1 MATIVWET
9 VSQHWCDLMDQAAEL
24 LEERVYPA
32 DILPGAGVPYHVRAR
47 KCSLGLDCNL
57 AGCTCRWSFLNP
69 AYDPLEVKS

>member
-9 VSQHWCDLMDQAAEL
+9 VSQHWCDLMNQPVDL

-32 DILPGAGVPYHVRAR
+32 NLLTGVGVPYHVRAR

-57 AGCTCRWSFLNP
+57 AGYACRWSFLNP
-69 AYDPLEVKS
+69 GHDPFVEKP